1 MRWDIFTTKFD
12 ANIEAV
18 ILWQSVQLQMKLSTR
33 PGASV
38 GNLSWTAPQKQ
49 VAVASVSEDHP
60 SSASPESGM
69 YGLVL
74 SADLRDIVFVVW
86 FWSAWRRDR
95 VSEVCKF
102 EFGFMKSWESG

>member
-1 MRWDIFTTKFD
+1 
-12 ANIEAV
+12 
-18 ILWQSVQLQMKLSTR
+18 MKLSTR

-60 SSASPESGM
+60 SSASPERGM

-74 SADLRDIVFVVW
+74 SADLRDIIFVVW
-86 FWSAWRRDR
+86 FCSAWRRDR
-95 VSEVCKF
+95 VFEVCKF
-102 EFGFMKSWESG
+102 GFGPMGCLESG